1 MYVFGQV
8 SGHIFGHVPVDFVAE
23 FLQAVFV

>member
-1 MYVFGQV
+1 MSVFGEV
-8 SGHIFGHVPVDFVAE
+8 SAHIFGHVPVDFVAE